1 MIYETERYK
10 TMKIQK
16 IQKNTKRVLNKK
28 IINKNYKFLMEKIYI
43 FLYI

>member
-16 IQKNTKRVLNKK
+16 IQKDTKRVLNK
-28 IINKNYKFLMEKIYI
+28 NDKFLLEKIYI